1 MLSIK
6 QQGRVPLMLSFL
18 DTVKAQRMME
28 CFTII
33 SLSSAAGRRNLTSLT
48 DNRNRT
54 TGIDNVEPKET
65 F

>member
-1 MLSIK
+1 MLSVK
-6 QQGRVPLMLSFL
+6 QQGRVSLMLSFL

-48 DNRNRT
+48 T
-54 TGIDNVEPKET
+54 EIGLLELTM
-65 F
+65 